1 MRRLNKACTT
11 SCANG
16 GLAAFTADFRSL
28 EAQDFFGELN
38 FFADRPEKN
47 DDPLA
52 GFHLG
57 AKPK

>member
-47 DDPLA
+47 DGQIA
-52 GFHLG
+52 GFH
-57 AKPK
+57 